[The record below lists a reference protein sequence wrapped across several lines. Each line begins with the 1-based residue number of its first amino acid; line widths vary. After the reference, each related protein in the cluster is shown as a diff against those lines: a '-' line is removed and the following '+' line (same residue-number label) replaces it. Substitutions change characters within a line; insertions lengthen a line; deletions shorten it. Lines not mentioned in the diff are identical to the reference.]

1 MEIQTVLVVEKL
13 ICLGGILVV
22 IGVENSNTEGLN
34 LTNGRDYIAGLF
46 SINLVIRLTLLNSL
60 AGLS

>member
-1 MEIQTVLVVEKL
+1 MEIYTVLVVDKFIL
-13 ICLGGILVV
+13 FGGISVL
-22 IGVENSNTEGLN
+22 IGVENSNAEGLG
-34 LTNGRDYIAGLF
+34 LTNGREYIAGLF